1 MSKAGFFSICG
12 GMRKDNI
19 KFYTWCF
26 SFLPKV
32 LNPAKDGAEGEVV
45 VEEGDEGAD
54 TDGHQAQA
62 TQLRIF

>member
-1 MSKAGFFSICG
+1 
-12 GMRKDNI
+12 MRKDNL